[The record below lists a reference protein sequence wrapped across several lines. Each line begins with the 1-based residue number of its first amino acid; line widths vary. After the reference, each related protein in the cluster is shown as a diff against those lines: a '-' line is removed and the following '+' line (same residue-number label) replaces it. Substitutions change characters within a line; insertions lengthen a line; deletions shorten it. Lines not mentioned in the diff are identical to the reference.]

1 MTGKKTSTPEGET
14 PYAKALRTGVTNVLK
29 RLRKHDPLEL
39 SASMGAAFT
48 SEGEP
53 AARRVLLS
61 SRLKLLNEQLEAMN
75 KPAKKPAKNHTK
87 CALIDMLYCVV
98 FVYFWLVCF
107 FGYVYGFDGGFN
119 IVATVTYNL

>member
-39 SASMGAAFT
+39 SSSMGAAFT

-61 SRLKLLNEQLEAMN
+61 SRLKLLNEQLEALN
-75 KPAKKPAKNHTK
+75 KPAKKATKKAARKNTAKARVPARGRRQ
-87 CALIDMLYCVV
+87 VS
-98 FVYFWLVCF
+98 
-107 FGYVYGFDGGFN
+107 GR
-119 IVATVTYNL
+119 